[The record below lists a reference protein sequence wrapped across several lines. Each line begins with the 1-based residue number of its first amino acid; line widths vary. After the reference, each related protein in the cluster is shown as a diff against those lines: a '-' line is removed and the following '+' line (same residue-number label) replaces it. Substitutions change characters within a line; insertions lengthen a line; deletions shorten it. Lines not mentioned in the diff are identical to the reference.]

1 MVEVSTSILSVK
13 ENDLKLFYNLEVAK
27 TDYFHIDVMDNEF
40 VPNDTIKRMQEFTS
54 GIKQISN
61 LPLDVHLMVK
71 DIKAFIDS
79 YIPYEP
85 NTITFHIEACN
96 NKEEVLNIINYIKEN
111 NSKVGIAIKPNTKP
125 EEIYEYLPYVHT
137 VLVMTVE
144 PGLGGQKLIPET
156 IDKVKTIKSYIDK
169 NNLETNIEVDG
180 GINLGN
186 VQLLKDAGANIIV
199 AGTSIINSKKYS
211 KIIEEIKK

>member
-1 MVEVSTSILSVK
+1 MVEVSTSLLSVK